1 VSVSSAS
8 RSRLA
13 ALYSGLTGFDVY
25 ARAVS
30 DAYQD
35 LFGEGIFTGKGI
47 YDVSAFH
54 QVLNHRF
61 PRNALLSHDLI
72 EGAYARAGL
81 VSDIEVIDDYPSHYS
96 AHMKRKHRWVRGDWQ
111 ILRWLFNVVPDEYG
125 RLVVNPISTISR
137 WKILDNLR
145 RSMVEPIAFLLFVF
159 GWFFLPGGALYWTI
173 AVLLV
178 ILLPGIVQLGF
189 NIGRGIFKR
198 SFAAFR
204 DGMVTFFASLAITLQ
219 NLIFLPHHML
229 RAFSGAALSLWKKSS
244 RLGDCCTIRVE
255 RGAWLPRHV
264 SQTVSSHC
272 ADDRNGACSHPLG
285 RALCGIA
292 YSDPL
297 GPGSGRCFVA
307 QFTTACN

>member
-1 VSVSSAS
+1 MRVP
-8 RSRLA
+8 
-13 ALYSGLTGFDVY
+13 GWW
-25 ARAVS
+25 
-30 DAYQD
+30 
-35 LFGEGIFTGKGI
+35 
-47 YDVSAFH
+47 
-54 QVLNHRF
+54 
-61 PRNALLSHDLI
+61 
-72 EGAYARAGL
+72 
-81 VSDIEVIDDYPSHYS
+81 SDIEVIDDYPSHYS

-178 ILLPGIVQLGF
+178 ILLPGFVQLGF

-204 DGMVTFFASLAITLQ
+204 DGMATFFSSLAITLQ

-229 RAFSGAALSLWKKSS
+229 LSLDAIVRSLVRLFLSGKNLLDWETAAQSESNVGRGSLDMYLKLFPVIALTIAIGLALARQRRSS
-244 RLGDCCTIRVE
+244 Q
-255 RGAWLPRHV
+255 RH
-264 SQTVSSHC
+264 
-272 ADDRNGACSHPLG
+272 P
-285 RALCGIA
+285 
-292 YSDPL
+292 
-297 GPGSGRCFVA
+297 F
-307 QFTTACN
+307 